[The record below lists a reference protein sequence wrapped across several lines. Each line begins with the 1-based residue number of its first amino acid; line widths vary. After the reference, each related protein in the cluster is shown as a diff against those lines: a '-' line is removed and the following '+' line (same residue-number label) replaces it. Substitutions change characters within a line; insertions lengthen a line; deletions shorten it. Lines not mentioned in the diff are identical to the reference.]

1 MLKKDVPDGKIV
13 ESLLTTQPLEML
25 PGFSVPNPGIVF
37 LTAGFLFPGAF
48 DSDRL
53 KIVHEYLTVMT
64 HEGFNRAGFSEIRVC
79 PVCCP
84 VFW

>member
-37 LTAGFLFPGAF
+37 LTAGCKTACNNDPPL
-48 DSDRL
+48 
-53 KIVHEYLTVMT
+53 
-64 HEGFNRAGFSEIRVC
+64 AGIGIQN
-79 PVCCP
+79 
-84 VFW
+84 